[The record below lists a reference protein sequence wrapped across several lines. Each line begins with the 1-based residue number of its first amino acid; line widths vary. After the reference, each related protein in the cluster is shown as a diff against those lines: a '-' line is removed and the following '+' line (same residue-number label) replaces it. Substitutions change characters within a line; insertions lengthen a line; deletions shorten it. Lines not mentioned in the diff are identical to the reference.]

1 MHILLVDDNPDIVRL
16 VEQVLQ
22 LEGHKVSTA
31 RDGMEALQQAA
42 SGHPDAVV
50 LDINMP
56 GMEGWEVC
64 RRIKQQYHIPVMML
78 TVRAEKADLQH
89 GAAVGA
95 DAYLLKPFDIPV
107 FLDHLNTML
116 GLTYGRTR

>member
-1 MHILLVDDNPDIVRL
+1 MHILLVDDNYDIIRL
-16 VEQVLQ
+16 VEQVLE
-22 LEGHKVSTA
+22 LEGHRVSTA
-31 RDGMEALQQAA
+31 RDGLEALQQAA
-42 SGHPDAVV
+42 TTQPDAVV

-64 RRIKQQYHIPVMML
+64 RRIKQQYHIPVMLL
-78 TVRAEKADLQH
+78 TVRGEKADVQQ

-116 GLTYGRTR
+116 GVAYGRAR

>member
-16 VEQVLQ
+16 VEQVLT
-22 LEGHKVSTA
+22 LEGHAVSIA
-31 RDGMEALQQAA
+31 RDGMEALQQIA
-42 SGHPDAVV
+42 SAHPDAVV
-50 LDINMP
+50 LDVNMP

-64 RRIKQQYHIPVMML
+64 QRIKQQYRIPVMLL
-78 TVRAEKADLQH
+78 TVRAEKVDLQH

-107 FLDHLNTML
+107 FLDYLNTML
-116 GLTYGRTR
+116 RQAYGGTR